1 MVLPTTKISSDALEV
16 ALLILSD
23 YDPEGFVLADDAI
36 RSLRDKLRTAKRST
50 AYAPRSRKASRDDLM
65 QNLLMREIGS
75 LSMKWTHEQQVAALA
90 RRLRGSS
97 HQVPCDLRTIVNQH
111 IGDPKITWI
120 EVEALVS

>member
-65 QNLLMREIGS
+65 QNLLMREI
-75 LSMKWTHEQQVAALA
+75 
-90 RRLRGSS
+90 
-97 HQVPCDLRTIVNQH
+97 
-111 IGDPKITWI
+111 
-120 EVEALVS
+120 